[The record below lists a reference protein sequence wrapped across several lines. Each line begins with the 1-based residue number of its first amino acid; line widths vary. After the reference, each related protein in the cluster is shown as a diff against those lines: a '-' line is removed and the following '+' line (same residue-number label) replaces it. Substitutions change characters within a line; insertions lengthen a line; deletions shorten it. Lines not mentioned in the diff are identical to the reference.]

1 MKYTASFW
9 ITLTSLLLV
18 SCGGHEEHGQAE
30 HPAPMG
36 HGHGET
42 YEVPTG
48 PLVPDKGDHV
58 VIVGNTFAERMGH
71 FGHFEI
77 LLHDAYPD
85 HELVVRN
92 LGWSGDTPSL
102 QPRPLDFG
110 TMEEYLVQEQAD
122 IIIACF
128 GMNESFAGETGRADF
143 EESLREFIASMRDL
157 KPGGALPEILLV
169 SPIAHESLG
178 GNFPDGADHNVDLA
192 AYTESMRMVAQEQ
205 GVRFVDLHEPS
216 SALVAESHSDWAT
229 FHHQRHTSERTRQSA
244 N

>member
-1 MKYTASFW
+1 MLA
-9 ITLTSLLLV
+9 SLLLV
-18 SCGGHEEHGQAE
+18 SCGNHEEHGQTE
-30 HPAPMG
+30 HSAPMG
-36 HGHGET
+36 HGHGAT
-42 YEVPTG
+42 YEAPTG

-71 FGHFEI
+71 FGHFET

-128 GMNESFAGETGRADF
+128 GMNESFAGEAGRVIRSQKPVFAKQLGKAKRTKRKTGV
-143 EESLREFIASMRDL
+143 
-157 KPGGALPEILLV
+157 P
-169 SPIAHESLG
+169 
-178 GNFPDGADHNVDLA
+178 
-192 AYTESMRMVAQEQ
+192 
-205 GVRFVDLHEPS
+205 HEPPAVQKRS
-216 SALVAESHSDWAT
+216 PD
-229 FHHQRHTSERTRQSA
+229 R
-244 N
+244 